1 MPPNLTIN
9 DNSLLQKINTF
20 NYKDSIY
27 RKPLFVGVSSVD
39 VKTCRGLY
47 KYLYTTSV
55 NIYFL
60 HLDVDGPALV
70 HVDGLAAL
78 LLPVASDPGTELH
91 VLPRPGVQS
100 GEPLQRGGRRLHP
113 DLPVLALVTPQF
125 V

>member
-1 MPPNLTIN
+1 MLRLAGAWIN
-9 DNSLLQKINTF
+9 AHTQLHAE
-20 NYKDSIY
+20 
-27 RKPLFVGVSSVD
+27 
-39 VKTCRGLY
+39 
-47 KYLYTTSV
+47 
-55 NIYFL
+55 NIYLL

-78 LLPVASDPGTELH
+78 LLPVASDPGAELH
-91 VLPRPGVQS
+91 VLPRPGVQP